1 MTTTPRCEGTIP
13 AMTTPDSAGSGS
25 APEHDKSPAQQREG
39 EVAIDASQLQPGVHV
54 RLPVNWMDHPFIR
67 SSFVVADHSQ
77 IQKIVALNL
86 PQLFSDPRRCTAA
99 PLPRPAGVLPPSPE
113 EERQLAE
120 LAAQMVREMAE
131 KQARAEKVNALR
143 ARLDAAQTHYLNA
156 AKEVGAAIKGF
167 ESDPKKSVRQIAE
180 VSAQST
186 AVLMRDADSALALI
200 AEKGHTDAHNAHAL
214 SVMTL
219 ALLLGKQARL
229 PEKVLK
235 DLGVAALLHDIG
247 KVALDISL
255 LRKQE
260 RSHFEETIY
269 QGHCRKGHELAE
281 RAGCLSAQALG
292 AILHHHERTDGNG
305 YPSGLTGGHIPMA
318 ARIIGI
324 ANRFDNLTN
333 PADPRRALSP
343 SETLATMWSKEKAAF
358 DVTLLQLFVRAMGIY
373 PPGSLVQLSDG
384 HSGVVVASAA
394 TESPLRPQVLIY
406 EPSVPRRHAE
416 IVDLARDD
424 SLKIERSLHVQ
435 ERSEA
440 EIDYLLPRRKLS
452 WLHIGSQP

>member
-1 MTTTPRCEGTIP
+1 
-13 AMTTPDSAGSGS
+13 MTTPDSADSGS
-25 APEHDKSPAQQREG
+25 APEHDKSIAQQREG

-67 SSFVVADHSQ
+67 SSFVVSDQ
-77 IQKIVALNL
+77 NQVEKIAALNL

-99 PLPRPAGVLPPSPE
+99 PLPRPKVVVPPSPE
-113 EERQLAE
+113 EERQRAE
-120 LAAQMVREMAE
+120 LAAQMAREMAD
-131 KQARAEKVNALR
+131 KQARAEKVDALR
-143 ARLDAAQTHYLNA
+143 TRLDAAQTHYLNA

-167 ESDPKKSVRQIAE
+167 ESDPRKSVRQMME
-180 VSAQST
+180 VSAQSA
-186 AVLMRDADSALALI
+186 AVLIRDADSALALI

-229 PEKVLK
+229 PEKVLT

-247 KVALDISL
+247 KVSLDLSL
-255 LRKQE
+255 LRKPEHE

-292 AILHHHERTDGNG
+292 AVLHHHERADGNG
-305 YPSGLTGGHIPMA
+305 YPSGLTGAHIPMA

-343 SETLATMWSKEKAAF
+343 SESLATMWSKEKAAF

-416 IVDLARDD
+416 IIDLSRDD

>member
-1 MTTTPRCEGTIP
+1 
-13 AMTTPDSAGSGS
+13 MTTPDSAESGS
-25 APEHDKSPAQQREG
+25 AHEHDKSTAQQREG
-39 EVAIDASQLQPGVHV
+39 EVAIDASQLQPGMHV

-67 SSFVVADHSQ
+67 SSFVISDASQ
-77 IQKIVALNL
+77 VQKIAALNL
-86 PQLFSDPRRCTAA
+86 PQLFSDPRRGTAA
-99 PLPRPAGVLPPSPE
+99 PLPRPKGVLPPTPE
-113 EERQLAE
+113 EERLRAE
-120 LAAQMVREMAE
+120 LAAQMAREMAE
-131 KQARAEKVNALR
+131 KQGRTEKVSALR
-143 ARLDAAQTHYLNA
+143 IRLNEAQTHYLNA

-167 ESDPKKSVRQIAE
+167 ESDPRKSVRQMAE

-200 AEKGHTDAHNAHAL
+200 AEKGHTDTHNAHAL

-229 PEKVLK
+229 PETVLK

-255 LRKQE
+255 LRKPAHE

-281 RAGCLSAQALG
+281 RAGCLSSQALG
-292 AILHHHERTDGNG
+292 AILHHHERADGNG
-305 YPSGLTGGHIPMA
+305 YPSGLTGAHIPMA

-343 SETLATMWSKEKAAF
+343 SESLATMWSKEKAAF

-373 PPGSLVQLSDG
+373 PPGSLVLLSDG

-416 IVDLARDD
+416 IVDLVRDD

-452 WLHIGSQP
+452 WMHVNSQ